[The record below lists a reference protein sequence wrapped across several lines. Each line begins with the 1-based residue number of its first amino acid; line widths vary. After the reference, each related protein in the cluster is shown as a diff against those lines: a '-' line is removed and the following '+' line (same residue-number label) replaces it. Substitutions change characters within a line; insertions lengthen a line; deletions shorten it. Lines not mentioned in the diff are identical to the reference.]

1 MGKNGRFGMILAR
14 RYEFGITS
22 VRAFGRANGKLTG
35 AQVSWPLA
43 RSRGTECGRVLRHR
57 AFAAGGANPVTRRAV
72 LAPAAIAG
80 QSCCAAAPVEE
91 SECAEQEGEEEDGHC
106 IDTAHSAAHIKA
118 ARFT

>member
-1 MGKNGRFGMILAR
+1 MR
-14 RYEFGITS
+14 RYDVGITP

-80 QSCCAAAPVEE
+80 EGRRGALPVEV
-91 SECAEQEGEEEDGHC
+91 GENAKQEEDEEDRHC
-106 IDTAHSAAHIKA
+106 IDTAHSAAHIKD
-118 ARFT
+118 ARFS